1 MTPWLTPRK
10 NLHCR
15 DKVFYNTILQALI
28 KEEFSSDI
36 LYADTTAKLIYGD
49 YPQEKGLNITFGY
62 NKEHRRDLKH
72 FKIGLLTNAQ
82 GYPLASDIFDDIIWN
97 KMLLNTLSKQFKAE
111 KLKSLTYVADS
122 AFVTETNLALAEIK
136 ELKFISLLP
145 ATYEL
150 AEEQKLKAL

>member
-1 MTPWLTPRK
+1 M
-10 NLHCR
+10 
-15 DKVFYNTILQALI
+15 ILI
-28 KEEFSSDI
+28 
-36 LYADTTAKLIYGD
+36 
-49 YPQEKGLNITFGY
+49 
-62 NKEHRRDLKH
+62 
-72 FKIGLLTNAQ
+72 
-82 GYPLASDIFDDIIWN
+82 DIFDDIIWN